1 MCVYMMSAIWR
12 DRGPPRWHWNG
23 VCEWGM
29 ERTGLQ
35 TEVSFSPSCLCV
47 HSFAFPALPGP
58 FEKRLEGSEFISVP
72 NCSKLEIP
80 WEVLEIIL
88 LC

>member
-1 MCVYMMSAIWR
+1 MALLAGIGMVSVNR
-12 DRGPPRWHWNG
+12 DGENG
-23 VCEWGM
+23 SPNK
-29 ERTGLQ
+29 
-35 TEVSFSPSCLCV
+35 VSFSPSCLRV

-58 FEKRLEGSEFISVP
+58 FEKRLEGSEFIFVP
-72 NCSKLEIP
+72 NCSKLKIP